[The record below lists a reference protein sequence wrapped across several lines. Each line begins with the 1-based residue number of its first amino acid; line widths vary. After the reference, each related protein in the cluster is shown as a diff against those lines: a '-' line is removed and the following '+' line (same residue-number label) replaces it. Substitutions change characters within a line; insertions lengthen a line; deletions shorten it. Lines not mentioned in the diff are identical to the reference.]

1 MAAQRILIVGAGPA
15 GTRAAEALVRH
26 GLRPVVVDESPASGG
41 QIYRRQPAP
50 FKRTAKTLYGFEAA
64 KATRLHGVFE
74 ALAGAIDYRP
84 STLAWHVHERVLHL
98 FDVTSERFGEL
109 PFDALIIA
117 TGAADRVI
125 PFPGWT
131 KAGVF
136 SLGGSQVALKYQA
149 CAVGRQPVFLGTGP
163 LLALVAYQ
171 YLKAGVVPAAVLDTT
186 PSAVKL
192 RHAAGLLARP
202 SAFAKGLYYLASL
215 RAHGVALE
223 SGVTPLG
230 VEGEPAVEA
239 LVYRDA
245 KGRDRRLACDAV
257 AFGYGLQSESQL
269 AELAGAEIAFEP
281 LSRQWLPKTDADGRA
296 TPRGV
301 YLCGDGARVRGADVA
316 EAGGELA
323 AYAALADLGREVP
336 HARIALLRRKMARG
350 ARFARALQ
358 RVFPVPHHFAEAL
371 ADDTVL
377 CRCEMVSVG
386 ELRRAALAL
395 GASEI
400 NRAKALTRVGM
411 GRCQGRYCG
420 ITATTVLAAAAKMP
434 VEQVTGLRP
443 QGPVKPVP
451 IAPAASE

>member
-1 MAAQRILIVGAGPA
+1 MATQRIVIVGAGPA
-15 GTRAAEALVRH
+15 GTRAAAALVRH
-26 GLRPVVVDESPASGG
+26 GIRPVVVDEAPASGG
-41 QIYRRQPAP
+41 QIYRRQPAS

-64 KATRLHGVFE
+64 KATRLHRTFE

-149 CAVGRQPVFLGTGP
+149 CAVGRRPVFLGTGP

-171 YLKAGVVPAAVLDTT
+171 YLKAGVVPAAVLDAT

-192 RHAAGLLARP
+192 RHAPGLLARP

-245 KGRDRRLACDAV
+245 KGRERRLACDAV

-269 AELAGAEIAFEP
+269 AELAGAEVAFEP

-301 YLCGDGARVRGADVA
+301 YLCGDGACVRGADVA

-323 AYAALADLGREVP
+323 AYAALADLGGDVP

-371 ADDTVL
+371 ADETVL
-377 CRCEMVSVG
+377 CRCEMVSAG
-386 ELRRAALAL
+386 ELRRAALTL
-395 GASEI
+395 GADEI

-420 ITATTVLAAAAKMP
+420 ITATTVLAAAAKVP